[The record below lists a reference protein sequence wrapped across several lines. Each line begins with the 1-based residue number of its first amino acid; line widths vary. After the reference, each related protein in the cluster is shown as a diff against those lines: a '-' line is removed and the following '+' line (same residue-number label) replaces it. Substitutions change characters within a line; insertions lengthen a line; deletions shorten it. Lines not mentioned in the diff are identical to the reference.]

1 MSEIHYCGGNFPLF
15 YAYMTGCRPSAKEL
29 LSEFPSP
36 DLPLSPVI
44 YEAFPDSNPPSPS
57 FRLSQFEPLVN
68 RPSDTVG
75 IHLNGGNLV
84 DPNGNFV
91 LPTVEVGVKQ
101 TNQTMA
107 EGSSGTGAK
116 GKDAANGSANDVG
129 VASEPGKRT
138 PLANGSSLGYQNRT
152 GVVSGSTM
160 ASSSRYGIGRESPPP
175 ARHTDSGFADGEDH
189 SHDQLRGPIAKS
201 ASQTL
206 PKSKIPQRQ
215 VSDKFQAS
223 GIPQG
228 KT

>member
-1 MSEIHYCGGNFPLF
+1 
-15 YAYMTGCRPSAKEL
+15 MTGCRPSAKEL
-29 LSEFPSP
+29 LSEFPPP

-57 FRLSQFEPLVN
+57 FRLSQFEPLMN

-75 IHLNGGNLV
+75 IHLNGGNLG
-84 DPNGNFV
+84 DPNGKFV

-101 TNQTMA
+101 TNQTMP
-107 EGSSGTGAK
+107 EGSSDTCAK
-116 GKDAANGSANDVG
+116 GKDSANGSANDVG
-129 VASEPGKRT
+129 AANEPGKRI
-138 PLANGSSLGYQNRT
+138 PLSNGSSLGYQNRT
-152 GVVSGSTM
+152 GVPVSGGTM
-160 ASSSRYGIGRESPPP
+160 ASSSTYGIGRESPPP

-189 SHDQLRGPIAKS
+189 SQNQLRGPIAKS
-201 ASQTL
+201 ASQAL